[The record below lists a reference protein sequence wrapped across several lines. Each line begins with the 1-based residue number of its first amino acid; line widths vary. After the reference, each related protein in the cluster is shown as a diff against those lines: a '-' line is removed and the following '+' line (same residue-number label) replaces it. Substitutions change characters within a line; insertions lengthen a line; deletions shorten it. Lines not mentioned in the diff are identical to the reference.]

1 MHSLMAL
8 ITRRAA
14 GVSRLVRHPFR
25 RGRLHRPAYAGRSP
39 RDSFGFR
46 WLILTACVLA
56 VAADWP
62 QWRGPDRSG
71 VSKETGLL
79 RKWPKGG
86 PELDWTFENTG
97 TGFGSCAVV
106 GDRVYVLGARP
117 ADSDGDKRVEQ
128 IIALDET
135 GRERWK
141 ADIGPM
147 YYFADNRWS
156 GGPNSTPT
164 VDGDLVFA
172 LGSQGM
178 LVCVKAADGAEVWRK
193 DLVKGF
199 GAEISS
205 GGFGPAKRGWGF
217 SWSPLVD
224 GDRLICTPGGPKG
237 LFVALNKTSGK
248 VVWHSAGLT
257 DPCTYSSPIV
267 AEIDGVRQYI
277 ALTQTGVV
285 GVSAKDGSTLWE
297 RRRDNPYPDVV
308 CPTPICKDDFVYVS
322 AWKAGCTLL
331 KLAPDG
337 GKFKAEVVY
346 DKKAIGNAHGGVV
359 RVDQSVY
366 GGHDLGPWEC
376 QDFATGA
383 IRWQSDALGSGS
395 LIYADGCLY
404 CQAAD
409 GEVALLAASPD
420 GYKEL
425 GRFTPPKHS
434 AHRRPSGKV
443 WTHPVVS
450 DGRLYVRDQEL
461 LFCYKVKAP

>member
-1 MHSLMAL
+1 M
-8 ITRRAA
+8 
-14 GVSRLVRHPFR
+14 P
-25 RGRLHRPAYAGRSP
+25 GRSRTP
-39 RDSFGFR
+39 GRVSAPSP
-46 WLILTACVLA
+46 WS
-56 VAADWP
+56 AAASTSSAP
-62 QWRGPDRSG
+62 GRS
-71 VSKETGLL
+71 T
-79 RKWPKGG
+79 P
-86 PELDWTFENTG
+86 T
-97 TGFGSCAVV
+97 
-106 GDRVYVLGARP
+106 
-117 ADSDGDKRVEQ
+117 GDKRIEQ
-128 IIALDET
+128 IIALDDKGHEL
-135 GRERWK
+135 WK

-147 YYFADNRWS
+147 YDFGGNRWS
-156 GGPNSTPT
+156 GGPNATPT
-164 VDGDLVFA
+164 VDGDLLFA
-172 LGSQGM
+172 LGSQGT
-178 LVCVKAADGAEVWRK
+178 LVCVKTADGAEVWRK
-193 DLVKGF
+193 DLVKEF
-199 GAEISS
+199 GAEITS
-205 GGFGPAKRGWGF
+205 GGFGPAKMGWGF

-224 GDRLICTPGGPKG
+224 GDHLICTPGGAKG
-237 LFVALNKTSGK
+237 LFLALNKTSGK
-248 VVWHSAGLT
+248 VVWQSVGLT
-257 DPCTYSSPIV
+257 DPCTYSSPVV
-267 AEIDGVRQYI
+267 AEVGGVRQYI
-277 ALTQTGVV
+277 AMTQTGVV

-297 RRRDNPYPDVV
+297 HRRDDPYPDVV

-346 DKKAIGNAHGGVV
+346 DKKEIGNAHGGVGAGGQVGV
-359 RVDQSVY
+359 RRPRPRPAGSARISRR
-366 GGHDLGPWEC
+366 GRSAGSR
-376 QDFATGA
+376 T
-383 IRWQSDALGSGS
+383 ALGSGS

>member
-1 MHSLMAL
+1 MRSLKTL
-8 ITRRAA
+8 IQWRAG
-14 GVSRLVRHPFR
+14 GVSPLILHPSR
-25 RGRLHRPAYAGRSP
+25 DATLNQGADAPRSP
-39 RDSFGFR
+39 RSSRVLCWFV
-46 WLILTACVLA
+46 LTSCVLA

-79 RKWPKGG
+79 QKWPKDG
-86 PELDWTFENTG
+86 PELAWTFENTG

-106 GDRVYVLGARP
+106 GGRVYVLGARP
-117 ADSDGDKRVEQ
+117 ADADGDKRVEQ
-128 IIALDET
+128 IIALDDT

-147 YYFADNRWS
+147 YYFEGNRWS

-178 LVCVKAADGAEVWRK
+178 LVCVKADDGAEVWRK
-193 DLVKGF
+193 DLVKEF

-205 GGFGPAKRGWGF
+205 GGFGPARMGWGF

-267 AEIDGVRQYI
+267 AEVNGVRQYI

-297 RRRDNPYPDVV
+297 HRRDNSYPDVV

-337 GKFKAEVVY
+337 GKFRAEVVY
-346 DKKAIGNAHGGVV
+346 DKKEIGNCAWGRGAGGQVGLRRPRPRPVGVPGFRDGGDPVEV
-359 RVDQSVY
+359 RRAGERVAD
-366 GGHDLGPWEC
+366 
-376 QDFATGA
+376 
-383 IRWQSDALGSGS
+383 IR
-395 LIYADGCLY
+395 
-404 CQAAD
+404 
-409 GEVALLAASPD
+409 
-420 GYKEL
+420 
-425 GRFTPPKHS
+425 
-434 AHRRPSGKV
+434 RRPSLLSGGGRRGRAAGGV
-443 WTHPVVS
+443 A
-450 DGRLYVRDQEL
+450 GRLQGTRPVHATETLGAPPAERQGLDASGRQRRAVVRARSGTAVL
-461 LFCYKVKAP
+461 L